1 MIIDRMQCFLHRSSE
16 QLHHAGCRSRIGD
29 HVQEVAV
36 ITIVIGSNV
45 DANNSVLR

>member
-1 MIIDRMQCFLHRSSE
+1 MIVDRMKGFLRRSSE

-45 DANNSVLR
+45 NANNSVLG